1 MYSFLCGFSTTKFL
15 VLVVLLAVS
24 LPGSDSIKV
33 LEIQVPPRVPTGE
46 TVRLGCLYDLE
57 GANLYS
63 LTWWRGTEQ
72 FYQFSPSSQEQ
83 MTVYDS
89 PGITVD
95 RNRSSRDEVVLRN
108 VSHASAGRYKCEV
121 LADFPSYEK
130 DSQITS
136 MEVIVSIT
144 SDQTETEKWIMS
156 LLWGTSEVLRNL
168 QS

>member
-1 MYSFLCGFSTTKFL
+1 MAVWGCGS
-15 VLVVLLAVS
+15 VVVWECG
-24 LPGSDSIKV
+24 GSDSIKV

-136 MEVIVSIT
+136 MEVIG
-144 SDQTETEKWIMS
+144 E
-156 LLWGTSEVLRNL
+156 LLYCVISKKKTMDKSPLAFEYCDSPRLMGVRTG
-168 QS
+168 